1 MTEPVEYG
9 LLMLILG
16 LVVLLSV
23 PLRQGLRWAC
33 LPGMVGFVALGAAVS
48 GIDRWSGVLTPAIN
62 DQIEFLAQLGIVA
75 LLFRVGLE
83 SDPGRLV
90 AQLGRAVAIW
100 LPNVVL
106 PGLAAFALI
115 LVWPGFGP
123 VPAFIMGIAATATSI
138 GVSVAPW
145 EEAGALDSEDGALM
159 LDIAELDDLSA
170 VILLGILFA
179 VAPSLK
185 DGMSDGIWSE
195 VALVGGFQVLKI
207 LGFGA
212 LCFAFSR
219 FAERRLSAVFANLDS
234 RLGPFAF
241 AAGAVFVIAALAD
254 SLGFSLAIGALF
266 AGLAF
271 SRDPAERRIDEAFA
285 YILAIFGP
293 FFFLSIGMSIT
304 FDGFG
309 ASLALATALFVVLSA
324 GKLIGAGLPAWAIG
338 RGRTGRLI
346 GASMIPRAEIYL
358 IVMLHGLTL
367 GAWAVPQELFS
378 AAVVAAIGTAIAGPL
393 VVARLLGA
401 QRQEAQAT

>member
-1 MTEPVEYG
+1 MTEHVEYG

-115 LVWPGFGP
+115 LVWPGFGT

-145 EEAGALDSEDGALM
+145 EEAGALDTADGALM
-159 LDIAELDDLSA
+159 LDVAELDDLSA
-170 VILLGILFA
+170 VVLLGIVFA
-179 VAPSLK
+179 VAPQLR
-185 DGMSDGIWSE
+185 DGPGAGIGWD
-195 VALVGGFQVLKI
+195 VVLVGAGQVLKI
-207 LGFGA
+207 AVFSA
-212 LCFAFSR
+212 LCYAFSR
-219 FAERRLSAVFANLDS
+219 LAERRLSAKFAD
-234 RLGPFAF
+234 
-241 AAGAVFVIAALAD
+241 I
-254 SLGFSLAIGALF
+254 
-266 AGLAF
+266 
-271 SRDPAERRIDEAFA
+271 DPA
-285 YILAIFGP
+285 
-293 FFFLSIGMSIT
+293 
-304 FDGFG
+304 
-309 ASLALATALFVVLSA
+309 
-324 GKLIGAGLPAWAIG
+324 
-338 RGRTGRLI
+338 
-346 GASMIPRAEIYL
+346 
-358 IVMLHGLTL
+358 
-367 GAWAVPQELFS
+367 
-378 AAVVAAIGTAIAGPL
+378 
-393 VVARLLGA
+393 
-401 QRQEAQAT
+401 